1 MKGNFLTTLC
11 RVKNSWKQC
20 RKTRK
25 FFCQYWCCRLKKE
38 LFKNNVEFAHHS
50 LLECSLF
57 LNRFRHFRLDE
68 RKQFKNVTVYW
79 CCLFKLSFQIK
90 MMLHNEENHTIL
102 TQVHT
107 MSYWFHDHTL
117 GVVNNTWFGFLDL
130 FLYPFI
136 GPATVIV
143 YTILFASLAFVVYK
157 IWRSM
162 SYEELSNSYEIVMSF
177 LSAGFAFCMLFVNL
191 TWLVGQVVGSV
202 CDILSAK

>member
-1 MKGNFLTTLC
+1 MGMLAFFLIVLGIFVWTSEN
-11 RVKNSWKQC
+11 NSNNSRNVW
-20 RKTRK
+20 TRSFSK
-25 FFCQYWCCRLKKE
+25 IEKKYIYSPFSTKSE
-38 LFKNNVEFAHHS
+38 N
-50 LLECSLF
+50 
-57 LNRFRHFRLDE
+57 
-68 RKQFKNVTVYW
+68 QTVYL
-79 CCLFKLSFQIK
+79 CCSFKLSFQIK